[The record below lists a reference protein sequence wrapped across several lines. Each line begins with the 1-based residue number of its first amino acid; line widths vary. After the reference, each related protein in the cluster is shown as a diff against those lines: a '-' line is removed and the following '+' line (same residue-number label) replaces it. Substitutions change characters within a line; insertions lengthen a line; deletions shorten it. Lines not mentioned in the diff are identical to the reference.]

1 MHPEILMQIEICK
14 VSGFNVFIRDR
25 NELAAMHS
33 ILPLFASVDLKHEL
47 VLKAR
52 SYKALRY

>member
-1 MHPEILMQIEICK
+1 MQIEICK

-33 ILPLFASVDLKHEL
+33 IVSLFTSVDLKHEL
-47 VLKAR
+47 VLKER